1 MTKYYKV
8 VRHFLK
14 YLVSTKYNRELIARK
29 GKEKYKQSMQ
39 AEIWL
44 VMTVNITGLRN
55 DWICL
60 RIFAELIRS

>member
-29 GKEKYKQSMQ
+29 GKEKYKQREYAS
-39 AEIWL
+39 
-44 VMTVNITGLRN
+44 RN
-55 DWICL
+55 MVSHDCEHNWI
-60 RIFAELIRS
+60 EK